1 MLSSNGMKEVTL
13 NKRKKH
19 LANLKAYKGNIYITC
34 LPGKSQLKQTNTNL
48 MEHTGYLC
56 KYFINILRLNI
67 RMALEAHHPH
77 LQMLKLGPLSK
88 VSQQASQT

>member
-1 MLSSNGMKEVTL
+1 
-13 NKRKKH
+13 
-19 LANLKAYKGNIYITC
+19 
-34 LPGKSQLKQTNTNL
+34 

-77 LQMLKLGPLSK
+77 LQMSKLGPLSK